1 MDLATSWWDERW
13 CPWDGQHV
21 GPLLLHAFA
30 RSSLSSSTLS
40 LLPRRKKKKKEAEF
54 LVSFL
59 IDFFSIRSEA
69 GTRPREV
76 GARGIHQKSTY

>member
-1 MDLATSWWDERW
+1 M
-13 CPWDGQHV
+13 
-21 GPLLLHAFA
+21 
-30 RSSLSSSTLS
+30 
-40 LLPRRKKKKKEAEF
+40 EAEF

-59 IDFFSIRSEA
+59 IDFFSIQSEA